1 MKKKDG
7 FIAISLIYSFFLVFL
22 ALLFSIA
29 LDYSENRI
37 LLNDVKKETQRY
49 LDTLGEF
56 NPIFIENRTYNVGE
70 SVSYAYDRWQV
81 LENTDQE
88 VKLILSRILSVD
100 EIKTAFMKIEEES
113 SSKKIPERALNN
125 LTGMI
130 QMCLNFDDTLPSF
143 KTSYCGYGSSTN
155 YRYYNYGN
163 SVVKNVLNY
172 WYNSNSTLKKA
183 ERVGY
188 LKLLNFGDDLKD
200 YSDINNTYE
209 LFIRLPLVSEAS
221 LIQSFSGE
229 KNIWYV
235 EGETSNNLSYIK
247 NGSGRDLATNKKGI
261 RPVIVIK
268 KVLD

>member
-22 ALLFSIA
+22 ALLLSIA
-29 LDYSENRI
+29 MDYSENRI

-56 NPIFIENRTYNVGE
+56 NPIFIENRTYTVGE
-70 SVSYAYDRWQV
+70 SISYAYETWQV

-88 VKLILSRILSVD
+88 VKLILSRILSVN
-100 EIKTAFMKIEEES
+100 EIKTAFAKIKEES
-113 SSKKIPERALNN
+113 ANKNIPDVALNSLN
-125 LTGMI
+125 GMI
-130 QMCLNFDDTLPSF
+130 QMCLDFNETFTSF
-143 KTSYCGYGSSTN
+143 KSSYCGYASSTN

-163 SVVKNVLNY
+163 SVVKNVLNS
-172 WYNSNSTLKKA
+172 WYNDNSTLKKA

-200 YSDINNTYE
+200 FSGRNNVYE

-221 LIQSFSGE
+221 AIQSLSGE

-235 EGETSNNLSYIK
+235 EGENSNNLSYIK
-247 NGSGRDLATNKKGI
+247 NGSGRDLATNEKGI